1 MKSTKRLLAILSLFF
16 LMFSSSVSAAA
27 VPEKSKSTKG
37 QQNQKTIQQ
46 IKKAEL
52 DKQYK
57 DTDIVRV
64 IVEMKS
70 EPAILVAQKQ
80 NKRYKEL
87 PDATKTQLKNEKLSE
102 QQAVKNKAKQ
112 NRVKLIE
119 HESFTTVVN
128 GFSAEMMYG
137 DIEKVEE
144 LAEVSDVQV
153 VNEYTRPEEKPDM
166 VYSKELVQA
175 QEAWREYGF
184 KGEGMIVGVI
194 DTGMDPNH
202 RDMVLSSETKEELTK
217 SKVNKFVKNN
227 ALKGKYYTEKVPY
240 GYNYMDEN
248 DTIGDIGPDA
258 SMHGM
263 HVSGTVGANGD
274 EENGGIKGV
283 APEAQILALKV
294 FGNDPN
300 MPSTYSDIYVKA
312 IDDAIVLGADV
323 LNMSL
328 GSTAGFV
335 SPEDQ
340 EQKAVE
346 RAVNNGI
353 LMSISAG
360 NSAHFGNG
368 FANPWAS
375 NPDVGVSGSP
385 GVSYDSLQVASVEN
399 SYMDLDAVNYSFGS
413 ESGKAAFLSA
423 GSVHPNSL
431 ATKTFEV
438 AYGGLGKPEEL
449 SNVAGKYALIKRGEL
464 AFTEKALNAQAAGAV
479 GVIIYNNADGY
490 VNMQSDPAIKIP
502 QLFML
507 KQDGDKLQAALAA
520 GEQVT
525 LTFNGEKVKSANPE
539 GGKMSAFTSWGLTPN
554 LDFKPEIT
562 APGGQI
568 YSTLE
573 NNEYGMMSGTSMA
586 APHVAGGSALILE
599 RVDNEFVV
607 EGFDRVNI
615 AKNLM
620 MNTAKPI
627 IDQGTVN
634 AAFGWELPYS
644 PRRQGAGIMQ
654 LNSALQTP
662 VIVTEASTDE
672 AKVALKE
679 VGNTFEFTLK
689 AKNYSNK
696 KVKYDVAANL
706 QTDFAAYGE
715 LGWAAD
721 GLEAQKILDSSIK
734 VNGQD
739 ATTVNIPAKGIATIK
754 VSVDVSN
761 AKVVDPS
768 ITGDWETPVA
778 IDEVFPNGYFVEGF
792 VTLKDPNDVNAE
804 LTVPYVGFKG
814 DWDKAPILDGTKY
827 DESSFYGMAGAVSE
841 SADSYNYLGY
851 NPVEDLFQKEAIA
864 ISPNGDKVQDQI
876 IPVLSF
882 LRNAKQAEF
891 AITDESGKTLRKLRT
906 ENNLRKHY
914 YDRGNGSNY
923 TLNPAWGWDG
933 KLNNAVAE
941 DGQYYFEIKTVV
953 DFKGADWQSVK
964 IPVKV
969 DTVAPSVK
977 ANLVEDNSTVK
988 IEAADN
994 ENGSGLSYLDVL
1006 VNGETILSEPLSGDT
1021 EEFELP
1027 EALDE
1032 KEEVTVVAYD
1042 NAGNSAE
1049 AKAELGESS
1058 NDKTVP
1064 YVYLDEPAALEVY
1077 NTNDLNVSGTIKEES
1092 DMKEFTINGQE
1103 VELTYN
1109 EEKEQYEFTSTLHF
1123 EDGVHSFEVKAT
1135 DAADNTISFK
1145 RTVMVDATAPG
1156 VEVTGLPS
1164 SMYVKHNAKDPVVN
1178 VKVTDNFDELRIS
1191 LNGSEL
1197 FYNEFKEPYAM
1208 RNIEKVLKKVKLE
1221 LKDGPNQFIFEAVDL
1236 AGNKTAKTIDLYKLQ
1251 KGEKEPDKGET
1262 PDKGAAP
1269 VPDKGN
1275 PLKPEKPGLP
1285 GKPENPGKPDPGKE
1299 EM

>member
-27 VPEKSKSTKG
+27 VPEKTKSIKG
-37 QQNQKTIQQ
+37 QENQKTIQQ
-46 IKKAEL
+46 LKKAEL

-57 DTDIVRV
+57 STDIVRV
-64 IVEMKS
+64 IVEMKT
-70 EPAILVAQKQ
+70 EPAILYAQKQ

-87 PDATKTQLKNEKLSE
+87 PDATKAQLKNEKLTE

-144 LAEVSDVQV
+144 LSEVSDVQV

-194 DTGMDPNH
+194 DTGMDPDH
-202 RDMVLSSETKEELTK
+202 RDMVLSSDTNEELTK

-248 DTIGDIGPDA
+248 DTIGDIGPGA

-399 SYMDLDAVNYSFGS
+399 SYMDLDAVNYQFGA

-423 GSVHPNSL
+423 GNIHPNSME
-431 ATKTFEV
+431 TKTFEA

-449 SNVAGKYALIKRGEL
+449 GNLEGKFALIKRGEL

-490 VNMQSDPAIKIP
+490 VNMQSDPAIQIP

-507 KQDGDKLQAALAA
+507 KSDGDKLQAALAA
-520 GEQVT
+520 GEKVT

-539 GGKMSAFTSWGLTPN
+539 AGRMSAFTSWGLTPN

-599 RVDNEFVV
+599 RVDNEFGV
-607 EGFDRVNI
+607 EGFERVNI
-615 AKNLM
+615 AKNLL

-634 AAFGWELPYS
+634 QSFGWEIPYS
-644 PRRQGAGIMQ
+644 PRRQGSGIMQ
-654 LNSALQTP
+654 LNSALQSP
-662 VIVTEASTDE
+662 VIVTDASTDE

-679 VGNTFEFTLK
+679 VGDTFEFTLK
-689 AKNYSNK
+689 AKNYSSETAE
-696 KVKYDVAANL
+696 YDVAANL

-721 GLEAQKILDSSIK
+721 GLEAQSILDASIK
-734 VNGQD
+734 VNGED
-739 ATTVNIPAKGIATIK
+739 ASTVSIPANGTATIQ

-778 IDEVFPNGYFVEGF
+778 IDEVFPNGYFVEGY
-792 VTLKDPNDVNAE
+792 VTLKDANDVNAE
-804 LTVPYVGFKG
+804 LTVPYAGFKG
-814 DWDKAPILDGTKY
+814 EWDKAPILDGMKY
-827 DESSFYGMAGAVSE
+827 DESSFYGMGGAVSE
-841 SADSYNYLGY
+841 SGDSYNYLGY
-851 NPVEDLFQKEAIA
+851 NPVEDAFQAESIA
-864 ISPNGDKVQDQI
+864 ISPNGDKVQDEI

-882 LRNAKQAEF
+882 LRNAEKTEF
-891 AITDESGKTLRKLRT
+891 IITDETGKQLRKLRT

-914 YDRGNGSNY
+914 YDRGNGANY

-933 KLNNAVAE
+933 NLNNAVAE
-941 DGQYYFEIKTVV
+941 DGQYYFEIKTIV
-953 DFKGADWQSVK
+953 DFEGAEWQSVK

-969 DTVAPSVK
+969 DTAAPSVK
-977 ANLVEDNSTVK
+977 AELVEANTIVK

-994 ENGSGLSYLDVL
+994 DGGSGLSYLDVL
-1006 VNGETILSEPLSGDT
+1006 VNGETILDEPLSGDT

-1032 KEEVTVVAYD
+1032 NAEVKVVAYD

-1049 AKAELGESS
+1049 AAAGIGEGST
-1058 NDKTVP
+1058 DKTVP
-1064 YVYLDEPAALEVY
+1064 YVYLNEPAALEVY

-1092 DMKEFTINGQE
+1092 DMKEFTINGE
-1103 VELTYN
+1103 AVELTYN
-1109 EEKEQYEFTSTLHF
+1109 EEKEQYEFTSSLHF

-1156 VEVTGLPS
+1156 VEIIGLPANKNI
-1164 SMYVKHNAKDPVVN
+1164 KHNKPNPVID

-1191 LNGSEL
+1191 FNGSEL
-1197 FYNEFKEPYAM
+1197 FYNEFKEPYEM
-1208 RNIEKVLKKVKLE
+1208 RSIEKVLEGIELE
-1221 LKDGPNQFIFEAVDL
+1221 LKEGANLFVFEAVDL
-1236 AGNKTAKTIDLYKLQ
+1236 AGNKTAKSIELYKLK
-1251 KGEKEPDKGET
+1251 KGEKAPDKGEI
-1262 PDKGAAP
+1262 PDEGKP
-1269 VPDKGN
+1269 EKPE
-1275 PLKPEKPGLP
+1275 KPEKPG
-1285 GKPENPGKPDPGKE
+1285 KPGKPDELGTPVEEPIKE